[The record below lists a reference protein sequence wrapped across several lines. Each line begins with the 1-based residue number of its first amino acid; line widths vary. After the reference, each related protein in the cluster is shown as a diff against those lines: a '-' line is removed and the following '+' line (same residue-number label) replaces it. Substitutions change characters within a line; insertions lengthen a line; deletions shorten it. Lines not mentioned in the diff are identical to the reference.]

1 MMMVLTTAVREP
13 DQTFPRASSRG
24 PSRRALLP
32 RGRRLQLAQGVLR
45 TQKGPVRNNQRPAP
59 FSSTRAPST
68 SAAQLRQ

>member
-32 RGRRLQLAQGVLR
+32 RGRRLQLAQGLLELLNLLHI
-45 TQKGPVRNNQRPAP
+45 GLLL
-59 FSSTRAPST
+59 S
-68 SAAQLRQ
+68 